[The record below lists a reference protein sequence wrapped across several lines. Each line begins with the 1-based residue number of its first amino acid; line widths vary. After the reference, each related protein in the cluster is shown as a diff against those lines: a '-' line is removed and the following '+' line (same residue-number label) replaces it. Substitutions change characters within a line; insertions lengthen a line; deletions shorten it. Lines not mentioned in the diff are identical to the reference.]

1 MVSAEVFFM
10 KFDSGNI
17 NRFSMNNHSK
27 EDAVRTRLS
36 SKRKEEIKAYADM
49 VFGFHPQ
56 TDSGF
61 DWAGVCEKENIRVH
75 FDYFPEDFDALIV
88 YRNQRYTIFV
98 NTKNLDDMPEFRVNF
113 TICHELGHY
122 FLPEHRYKLEREG
135 MMQHQLRSD
144 TRARPVEEREADV
157 MASCLLMPAV
167 QIGIDFAAQPFSP
180 AFILDVANRYKVS
193 RDACLM
199 RYTELG
205 RYPIML
211 VYSENGRTDQKA
223 YHKKSKA
230 FPFQKPLDMGDG
242 RLPHCCLA
250 SAANNHN
257 LKPEGNVKR
266 HLTKEVFGG
275 FIPRNTPVVVQE
287 YCVPMH
293 VKGRFLSVFYF

>member
-1 MVSAEVFFM
+1 MT
-10 KFDSGNI
+10 
-17 NRFSMNNHSK
+17 NNSEK
-27 EDAVRTRLS
+27 NTERKRLS
-36 SKRKEEIKAYADM
+36 SQRKEEIKAYADM
-49 VFGFHPQ
+49 VLDIHPQ
-56 TDSGF
+56 ADRGF
-61 DWAGVCEKENIRVH
+61 DWKSVCKKENIRVL
-75 FDYFPEDFDALIV
+75 FEYFPEDFDALIV
-88 YRNQRYTIFV
+88 FRNEKFTIFV
-98 NTKNLDDMPEFRVNF
+98 NKKNLDDMPEYRVNF

-135 MMQHQLRSD
+135 MMQKQLRSE
-144 TRARPVEEREADV
+144 TWVRPVEEREADV
-157 MASCLLMPAV
+157 MASCLLMPAGL
-167 QIGIDFAAQPFSP
+167 ISTDFAAQPFSP
-180 AFILDVANRYKVS
+180 AFILEVANRYMVS

-211 VYSENGRTDQKA
+211 VYSENGRTNQKA
-223 YHKKSKA
+223 FHKKSKA

-250 SAANNHN
+250 SAANNHS

-275 FIPRNTPVVVQE
+275 FIPRDTPVVVQE